1 MNGFTWVLKSVQ
13 LWDKQPTAEE
23 IQSAVLPET
32 DRKVRLIPT
41 DKAQIYL
48 DTYGVR
54 ISYNG
59 MPEDPR
65 FVSELQYI
73 LDENGAP
80 IFGDTSLDEP
90 IYLI

>member
-13 LWDKQPTAEE
+13 LWDKQPTQEE
-23 IQSAVLPET
+23 IRAAVLPES

-48 DTYGVR
+48 DTYGVK

-59 MPEDPR
+59 MPKDPR
-65 FVSELQYI
+65 FVSEVQYI
-73 LDENGAP
+73 IGDDNKP
-80 IFGDTSLDEP
+80 IFGDTNPDDP
-90 IYLI
+90 IFLL